1 MRNARLALLFL
12 AAATL
17 ALPARALAQS
27 AQPKVVIAAPSKIFF
42 GMKETQDIR
51 QRLEAER
58 KSLVEQEVERR
69 KKVEELRSAMELIKP
84 DAPQYE
90 DANKQFVTA
99 AIEFK
104 NWGEIS
110 QAQYAR
116 NEKVLTKALYDKI
129 TAAIAELAKE
139 RGIDLVV
146 AIQPPINIEK
156 NTNDQIVQ
164 LLAQRQVLYANA
176 TVDITSDVIARLDE
190 KYNATKK

>member
-1 MRNARLALLFL
+1 MRNARLALLFVVV
-12 AAATL
+12 ATL
-17 ALPARALAQS
+17 ALPAGAIAQA

-51 QRLEAER
+51 QRLETER
-58 KSLVEQEVERR
+58 KALVDQEVERR

-104 NWGEIS
+104 NWGEVS

-116 NEKVLTKALYDKI
+116 NEKVLTKTLYDKI
-129 TAAIAELAKE
+129 TAAIEELAKE

-146 AIQPPINIEK
+146 AMQPPINIEK

-164 LLAQRQVLYANA
+164 ILAQRQVLYANA